1 MTFGYS
7 FQIWVPLLVFPTAGP
22 YGAPQ
27 WIKGWP
33 VAFVFY
39 FLLWAG
45 FIVSLVIH
53 RRYDKLSQGSYK
65 ESVLTRSKYRDQK
78 KSATVV
84 ASESSDDVETI
95 IVDQGEDPK
104 ASTKS

>member
-7 FQIWVPLLVFPTAGP
+7 FQIWVPLLIFPTAGP

-27 WIKGWP
+27 WKKGWP

-45 FIVSLVIH
+45 FITSLVLY
-53 RRYDKLSQGSYK
+53 RRDKRK
-65 ESVLTRSKYRDQK
+65 AAAVLE
-78 KSATVV
+78 
-84 ASESSDDVETI
+84 SESSSGDIETTSTESQSQNAPVVVERSSP
-95 IVDQGEDPK
+95 VMPK
-104 ASTKS
+104 Y